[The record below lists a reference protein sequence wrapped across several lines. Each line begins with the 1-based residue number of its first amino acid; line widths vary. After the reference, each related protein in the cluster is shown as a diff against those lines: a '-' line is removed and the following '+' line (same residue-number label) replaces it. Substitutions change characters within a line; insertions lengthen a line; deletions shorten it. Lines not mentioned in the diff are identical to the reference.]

1 MSGPSTKLVPCTPR
15 RSQNVPAARGS
26 PGRMGIG
33 CDFWIPKPHE
43 WVTIYIYTYIH
54 IIFYSIYVEFG
65 KWHMGMTTIF
75 YHIISLIVMFAFFW
89 FWMWKL
95 GYLAQ
100 RWPVPMAFG
109 PSWNTRVSN
118 LMYVTLEMM
127 AIINHPHTGTCF
139 LSKSLPLREALFN
152 TVFDSQ
158 KRTQQSSGL
167 RNFWGNTTLH
177 TSGSESTINPV
188 QEILAVASP
197 GNRVPG
203 PMAPCFLDVKTTPRR
218 PLATKGAQVPL
229 CTLGVLASFFFR
241 RNTKQVRNFVNESNK
256 HQEIVL

>member
-1 MSGPSTKLVPCTPR
+1 MAYGYDNYILSYYITNCHVRFLLILDVETRVLGPE
-15 RSQNVPAARGS
+15 
-26 PGRMGIG
+26 M
-33 CDFWIPKPHE
+33 
-43 WVTIYIYTYIH
+43 
-54 IIFYSIYVEFG
+54 
-65 KWHMGMTTIF
+65 
-75 YHIISLIVMFAFFW
+75 
-89 FWMWKL
+89 
-95 GYLAQ
+95 
-100 RWPVPMAFG
+100 PVPMAFG

-203 PMAPCFLDVKTTPRR
+203 PMAPCFWMSKRHRDDHWQQRGPKFHF
-218 PLATKGAQVPL
+218 
-229 CTLGVLASFFFR
+229 VLWVSWHHFFFR